1 METLIPIEF
10 PGEQESHSTRAG
22 VTALIRRSVESSQSA
37 AFLEALKH
45 QAETFSRLHPRA
57 SMKVFR
63 STAADGELEVT
74 IIQHFA
80 TQADHDA
87 WFRSREFQ
95 AWREEIAPREAG
107 SVTKY
112 IGMQALF
119 ANGSDGPP
127 RWKMAMLLIL
137 AVYPMSLAISEWFAP
152 ALAHIP
158 TLLGTLIT
166 SVAIVWMMTYVIT
179 PLLTT
184 IFARWLNGSR

>member
-1 METLIPIEF
+1 METLIPIEI
-10 PGEQESHSTRAG
+10 PGQQESPSTTAG
-22 VTALIRRSVESSQSA
+22 VTALIRRSIDAPQSA
-37 AFLEALKH
+37 VFLQALKCH
-45 QAETFSRLHPRA
+45 AEVFSRLHPQA

-63 STAADGELEVT
+63 STAASGGLEIT

-80 TQADHDA
+80 TQSDHDA
-87 WFRSREFQ
+87 WVESPEFR
-95 AWREEIAPREAG
+95 AWRAEIAPPESG

-112 IGMQALF
+112 VGMQALF
-119 ANGSDGPP
+119 ATKSDGPP
-127 RWKMAMLLIL
+127 RWKMAALLIL

-184 IFARWLNGSR
+184 LFARWLNGSS

>member
-1 METLIPIEF
+1 METLIPIEI
-10 PGEQESHSTRAG
+10 PGQQESPSTNAG
-22 VTALIRRSVESSQSA
+22 VTALIRRSVDAPQSA
-37 AFLEALKH
+37 AFLQALKR
-45 QAETFSRLHPRA
+45 QAEAFSRLHPRA

-63 STAADGELEVT
+63 STAASGRLEIT

-80 TQADHDA
+80 TQEDHDA
-87 WFRSREFQ
+87 WVSSPEFQ
-95 AWREEIAPREAG
+95 SWREEIAPPEAG

-112 IGMQALF
+112 VGMQALF

-127 RWKMAMLLIL
+127 RWKMAVLLIF

-166 SVAIVWMMTYVIT
+166 SVVIVWMMTYVIT

-184 IFARWLNGSR
+184 IFARWLNASK

>member
-10 PGEQESHSTRAG
+10 PGQQESSSPSEG
-22 VTALIRRSVESSQSA
+22 VTALIRRSIGA
-37 AFLEALKH
+37 AQAASFLEALKRH
-45 QAETFSRLHPRA
+45 AESFSRLHPRA

-63 STAADGELEVT
+63 SAQVGGALEVT

-80 TQADHDA
+80 TQSDHDA
-87 WFRSREFQ
+87 WVESPEFR
-95 AWREEIAPREAG
+95 AWRAEIAPPESG

-112 IGMQALF
+112 VGMQALF
-119 ANGSDGPP
+119 ATKSDGPP
-127 RWKMAMLLIL
+127 RWKMAVLLIL

-184 IFARWLNGSR
+184 LFARWLNGSR